1 MKTIL
6 VLALMAVW
14 QPCGLTAGEKAER
27 PTAVLQTHDEIARD
41 LLIRNRVA
49 APSLIDQRGI
59 LLPEAAETEH
69 KSTGLAVL
77 YSLLLPGMGELYAGD
92 YGAGKYF
99 TIAEGLLAVGAIGF
113 DRYGNWIKDD
123 ARQYAVTHAH
133 SGLDGKDDLYFSVI
147 GDYES
152 VYEYNEAVLRSRD
165 AQKVYDP
172 HSSFYWNW
180 DTPVNREQYR
190 RLRVSSD
197 ERFNDA
203 KFVVAAIAVNHV
215 VSAINA
221 ARIAIRHNGSIEEG
235 GRIDIHAG
243 IIGGIARPE
252 GIRVTLSRNF

>member
-6 VLALMAVW
+6 VLALVAVW
-14 QPCGLTAGEKAER
+14 LPPALIAGEKADR
-27 PTAVLQTHDEIARD
+27 PSAAVKTHDEIARD
-41 LLIRNRVA
+41 LIVHGA
-49 APSLIDQRGI
+49 APPLIDQQGF
-59 LLPEAAETEH
+59 LLPQVGETEQ
-69 KSTGLAVL
+69 KSTGLAVV

-92 YGAGKYF
+92 YGTGKYF
-99 TIAEGLLAVGAIGF
+99 TIAEGALALAAISF

-133 SGLDGKDDLYFSVI
+133 SGLDGMDDQYFSVI
-147 GDYES
+147 GDYQS
-152 VYEYNEAVLRSRD
+152 VYEYNEAVLRNRD

-172 HSSFYWNW
+172 HSSSYWSW
-180 DTPVNREQYR
+180 DTPDNRERYR
-190 RLRVSSD
+190 QLRVSSD

-203 KFVVAAIAVNHV
+203 RFLVAAIVVNHI
-215 VSAINA
+215 VSAIDA
-221 ARIAIRHNGSIEEG
+221 ARIVIRHNGSREES